1 MGSGASVIGH
11 GRGGLVRPDDVV
23 FIWDAIGGNY
33 EVAAWGSSVLGH
45 YDEEF
50 SSSDDDS
57 SIEGAAFL
65 AFMRHHAVDNEIME
79 EEEEEEESSL
89 ESHEEDE
96 PNIFA
101 LQHGLIRRRGRRGGG
116 GGGGGGDFDP
126 TDYEGFVPVIY
137 EPRAIEV
144 EAEVDSD
151 HMIYEP
157 E

>member
-11 GRGGLVRPDDVV
+11 GRGGLVRPHFVSDVV
-23 FIWDAIGGNY
+23 FIWNAIGGHY
-33 EVAAWGSSVLGH
+33 EGRA
-45 YDEEF
+45 EEF
-50 SSSDDDS
+50 SFSDDDS
-57 SIEGAAFL
+57 SSEEDFL
-65 AFMRHHAVDNEIME
+65 AVLRRRE

>member
-23 FIWDAIGGNY
+23 FIWDAIGGHY
-33 EVAAWGSSVLGH
+33 EARA
-45 YDEEF
+45 EEF

-101 LQHGLIRRRGRRGGG
+101 LQHGLIRRRGGG

-126 TDYEGFVPVIY
+126 TDFEGSVPVIY

-144 EAEVDSD
+144 EAIVDSD

>member
-11 GRGGLVRPDDVV
+11 GRGGLVRLHFVSDVV
-23 FIWDAIGGNY
+23 FIWNAIGGHY
-33 EVAAWGSSVLGH
+33 EGRA
-45 YDEEF
+45 EEF
-50 SSSDDDS
+50 SFSDDDS
-57 SIEGAAFL
+57 SSEEEL
-65 AFMRHHAVDNEIME
+65 WSSPLQTPTRRRE

-101 LQHGLIRRRGRRGGG
+101 LQHGLIRRRGRRGG